1 MAVAERHR
9 KRADED
15 VARQKQRALKVE
27 REKAELEAAEKTLL
41 EAEIDAVPPEPVDAA
56 TPPVVQHE
64 NDPGEMVDDAAP
76 VEYGEEE
83 QQQADEQTEMPY
95 LASQRDGK
103 PAIKRARVDDSDM
116 RQKRCKVCRL
126 LRVTLTRAGLYH
138 RLERGHGL
146 SRRRRARLP
155 LDCPRCLQQVR
166 RLGQDG
172 AEDAQ

>member
-1 MAVAERHR
+1 MLQEYETTPELSIDAATRADRALMAVADRHR

-41 EAEIDAVPPEPVDAA
+41 EAAPPEPVDAA
-56 TPPVVQHE
+56 TPPVVQDE

-83 QQQADEQTEMPY
+83 QRQADEETEMPY

-103 PAIKRARVDDSDM
+103 PAIKRARVDDPDM
-116 RQKRCKVCRL
+116 RQKRCK
-126 LRVTLTRAGLYH
+126 A
-138 RLERGHGL
+138 RGSL
-146 SRRRRARLP
+146 SEL
-155 LDCPRCLQQVR
+155 C
-166 RLGQDG
+166 
-172 AEDAQ
+172 